1 MIAKI
6 VPAVLAVAL
15 AAQAA
20 VAQPSAWRSEA
31 PRDLWYPNSAALVQ
45 LPDTD
50 LFEVS
55 ATKLSIALA
64 DLRTQEFMEL
74 TPERARWY
82 VGRHHSLSGGTR
94 PYLRHRHRQSGRAP
108 VLPAELTRWRDPR
121 PRAAAARWPVRHL
134 VFYRVLAERSAAQ

>member
-1 MIAKI
+1 MIPKI
-6 VPAVLAVAL
+6 LPAALAVAL

-31 PRDLWYPNSAALVQ
+31 PRELWYPNSAALVQ

-64 DLRTQEFMEL
+64 DLRSQEFMEL
-74 TPERARWY
+74 TRA
-82 VGRHHSLSGGTR
+82 G
-94 PYLRHRHRQSGRAP
+94 
-108 VLPAELTRWRDPR
+108 
-121 PRAAAARWPVRHL
+121 
-134 VFYRVLAERSAAQ
+134 